1 MTKGVSFVVRRKM
14 LLRLGSVG
22 LWQSW
27 QSWARTSHGIS
38 PGSIVEGC
46 RTTTATLLLRRWFVS
61 PYPRK
66 WMRCRRHSRCFHRR
80 STASP
85 RPGGIRRPSIRTE
98 PLLRLPTCLG
108 WLAFLPG
115 HGQSRISYGHP
126 SSPPQKGGARPSRG
140 AKKNEG
146 TGPSPLVLISCWR
159 RLAHISP
166 TTVRQSS
173 RGTSH
178 IMFGIG
184 IALLCSQSSRVLS
197 VEASCPCAPKAFAH
211 PQGFSSDSSLCLF

>member
-1 MTKGVSFVVRRKM
+1 MESRQDTSLKDVVRRPP
-14 LLRLGSVG
+14 RFYFVAGS
-22 LWQSW
+22 
-27 QSWARTSHGIS
+27 S
-38 PGSIVEGC
+38 PPIPESGC
-46 RTTTATLLLRRWFVS
+46 G
-61 PYPRK
+61 
-66 WMRCRRHSRCFHRR
+66 CRRHSRCFHRR

-126 SSPPQKGGARPSRG
+126 SIPPQKGGARPSRG
-140 AKKNEG
+140 AKKKRNA
-146 TGPSPLVLISCWR
+146 PKSLVLISCWR

-173 RGTSH
+173 RDARDWNRTS
-178 IMFGIG
+178 
-184 IALLCSQSSRVLS
+184 LLTVKSSLI
-197 VEASCPCAPKAFAH
+197 VEASAMRAKSFRPP
-211 PQGFSSDSSLCLF
+211 PSGFRPTRRCVFFSHVVSENAEGEFFRIGNS